1 MDFTKKKREFIAA
14 WGILGQ
20 QWGINKAMSQIHA
33 LLLISTKPMT
43 MVEIMDE
50 LQMSRGN
57 VSMNLRSLM
66 DWGLVEKTSISGER
80 KEYFKALKDVMAM
93 TKRIAIERRK
103 REVEPTL
110 KLLKD
115 ASEIEATS
123 PEEQE
128 FVTITS
134 QLAMLTQQ
142 LDAILVMFAGSD
154 EADTEELMGQ
164 MLMNA

>member
-1 MDFTKKKREFIAA
+1 MDFSTKKQQFIAS
-14 WGILGQ
+14 WGVLGQ

-66 DWGLVEKTSISGER
+66 EWGLVEKTTIAGDR

-110 KLLKD
+110 KLLQE
-115 ASEIEATS
+115 ASEIDANT

-128 FVTITS
+128 FVLITS

-142 LDAILVMFAGSD
+142 LDTILGMFAGAD
-154 EADTEELMGQ
+154 EADAEELIGQ
-164 MLMNA
+164 MLTNA